1 MPSHLEMLIPKS
13 LAEVIFQ
20 SVMTLIIVIFALLA
34 VVNLCLWMAVI
45 PSLIWLAFVIMCI
58 KSSAQQDGGLRPF
71 LINVMGD
78 LFGKK
83 FVEWNPNDPQP
94 QCVRFGFQLLGRRFI
109 QKSFQINKIESVS
122 WHTGQASSMAGRELN
137 DWKVWMYCD
146 SGVQKPDHIN
156 YGIGPAM
163 RKSRTEALGLSL
175 ISFLR
180 NAGVD
185 LVQAD
190 VPNCYVRP
198 T

>member
-1 MPSHLEMLIPKS
+1 M
-13 LAEVIFQ
+13 AEVIFQ
-20 SVMTLIIVIFALLA
+20 FVITLIIVVFALFA

-45 PSLIWLAFVIMCI
+45 PSLIWLAFVVMCI
-58 KSSAQQDGGLRPF
+58 KSSARRDGGLQPF
-71 LINVMGD
+71 LVNVIGD

-83 FVEWNPNDPQP
+83 FVEWNPNDLQSR
-94 QCVRFGFQLLGRRFI
+94 CIRFGFQLLGHRFI
-109 QKSFQINKIESVS
+109 QKSIQLNKIESIS
-122 WHTGQASSMAGRELN
+122 WHTGQASGMAGRDVN

-146 SGVQKPDHIN
+146 SGLEKPNHIN
-156 YGIGPAM
+156 YGIGPAV

-180 NAGVD
+180 NAGVN